1 MEGVNQSID
10 SFIPFP
16 LSHAPPDSTLVS
28 LDPCFFPPFGGD
40 GSSGR
45 EGGGWVGPI
54 IPPFFYLTGQ
64 AVRAASHSTRQFNL
78 WDIGG

>member
-10 SFIPFP
+10 SFIPFA
-16 LSHAPPDSTLVS
+16 LSHAPPDSRS

-45 EGGGWVGPI
+45 EGGWWDPAYR
-54 IPPFFYLTGQ
+54 PFLSY
-64 AVRAASHSTRQFNL
+64 RAGSSGSFTLHDQFNL
-78 WDIGG
+78 WDIG

>member
-10 SFIPFP
+10 SFIPFA
-16 LSHAPPDSTLVS
+16 LSHAPPDSRS

-45 EGGGWVGPI
+45 EGGWVGPSI
-54 IPPFFYLTGQ
+54 SPFFILSG
-64 AVRAASHSTRQFNL
+64 RQFGQL
-78 WDIGG
+78 HTPRPI